1 MEFDGMLCAL
11 RDGVLGLAAVE
22 IRVNQRIA
30 SQSRGQEHHLLE
42 LLLDRF
48 NWEVLGRSRSMKISP
63 SSERKRVMR
72 LVRHRKRRDRDRE
85 KETHL
90 DKRYG

>member
-1 MEFDGMLCAL
+1 MLCAL
-11 RDGVLGLAAVE
+11 RDGVLGRAAVE

-42 LLLDRF
+42 VLLDRF

-72 LVRHRKRRDRDRE
+72 LVRHRKRKRQRQRKRDTLR
-85 KETHL
+85 
-90 DKRYG
+90 

>member
-1 MEFDGMLCAL
+1 MLCAL

-63 SSERKRVMR
+63 NSERKRVMR
-72 LVRHRKRRDRDRE
+72 LVRHRKRKRQRQRKRDTLR
-85 KETHL
+85 
-90 DKRYG
+90 